1 MLPSKYSSRKGK
13 IGAFLVL
20 GGIEGGKARGGAA
33 MPMHRVGLLPDDRK
47 EHSQEWLCATE

>member
-1 MLPSKYSSRKGK
+1 MLPSKYSSRKGE